1 MNKIVCIALLG
12 LVAAHMVAA
21 STTVERLRMKVLQS
35 GSSLSASMSV
45 PVSTSLSGSLGSVSE
60 SLGSAS
66 MSSMSMGSVSGS
78 GSSGGVPATSL
89 VSGSSCQQESGCGTS
104 IQNGPMNI
112 EDALAPIDDWLKD
125 FKKRTMGAEGAGD
138 LYAAAKAT
146 VKPLIDKLKQNQNS
160 AVQRLIESNQSILT
174 HVEDA
179 AVQHVYALL
188 KVDREKMDAQEQK
201 KELADKVLAMK
212 EEERLRKERDAAIMG
227 IASTAVS
234 ALNKAVGG
242 SGSASSSSK

>member
-21 STTVERLRMKVLQS
+21 STLAERLRMKIAQS
-35 GSSLSASMSV
+35 GSESLTSSMSV

-66 MSSMSMGSVSGS
+66 LSGSVSLSGS

-89 VSGSSCQQESGCGTS
+89 VSGSSCEQGCGSTN

-112 EDALAPIDDWLKD
+112 EDALSPIDDWLKD

-146 VKPLIDKLKQNQNS
+146 VKPLIDKLKKNQQS
-160 AVQRLIESNQSILT
+160 AVQRLVESNNQILT

-188 KVDREKMDAQEQK
+188 KVDRDKMDAQEQK
-201 KELADKVLAMK
+201 QELADKVLAMK

-227 IASTAVS
+227 IASTAVG

-242 SGSASSSSK
+242 SSGSSSSGSK